1 MRIALLWSCGRELMV
16 EEVMPSFVEFLK
28 TGQLEKLHCGMSQAQ
43 VRDLLR
49 EPDAVSSQKHP
60 RIWKYG
66 SLELSFYQLPDGAS
80 PFLISISLYFH
91 TPGSRPPDFVEL
103 IDWSPSHETTFEEF
117 RDFLVHSAIRVDG
130 GVASGPHQHL
140 VLASGVRVTFDEG
153 RLYSVGYTLR
163 REPEMKQVTIT
174 IPRRDLKAIQQEAAA
189 SGVSVSKLCSR
200 WILER
205 ASSLQPS

>member
-1 MRIALLWSCGRELMV
+1 
-16 EEVMPSFVEFLK
+16 MPFFVEFLK
-28 TGQLEKLHCGMSQAQ
+28 TGQLETGRLEKLHCGMSKDE
-43 VRDLLR
+43 VHELHGDP
-49 EPDAVSSQKHP
+49 EAVSAQGNP
-60 RIWKYG
+60 QIWKYE
-66 SLELSFYQLPDGAS
+66 SLELTFYRSSEAES
-80 PFLISISLYFH
+80 PWLVSIVIHFH
-91 TPGSRPPDFVEL
+91 SHPIKLPGSQGLTGWWPTGD
-103 IDWSPSHETTFEEF
+103 TTFEEF

-130 GVASGPHQHL
+130 GVALGPHQHL

-163 REPEMKQVTIT
+163 REPELKQITIS

>member
-1 MRIALLWSCGRELMV
+1 
-16 EEVMPSFVEFLK
+16 MPSFIEFLK
-28 TGQLEKLHCGMSQAQ
+28 TGQLEKLHCEMSKDE
-43 VRDLLR
+43 VRELLG
-49 EPDAVSSQKHP
+49 EPEAVSPQGNP
-60 RIWKYG
+60 QIWKYG
-66 SLELSFYQLPDGAS
+66 SLELTFYRSSEAESPWLVSIVIHFHSHTINLPGFEGLAGWWPTGD
-80 PFLISISLYFH
+80 
-91 TPGSRPPDFVEL
+91 
-103 IDWSPSHETTFEEF
+103 TTFEEF
-117 RDFLVHSAIRVDG
+117 RDFLVRSAIRVDG
-130 GVASGPHQHL
+130 GVASGPDQHL

-163 REPEMKQVTIT
+163 REPELKQITIS

>member
-1 MRIALLWSCGRELMV
+1 MSVALPRSCGRELMV
-16 EEVMPSFVEFLK
+16 EEVMPSLVEFLK
-28 TGQLEKLHCGMSQAQ
+28 TGQLGKLHCGMSKDE
-43 VRDLLR
+43 VRELLG
-49 EPDAVSSQKHP
+49 EPEAVSPQGNP
-60 RIWKYG
+60 QIWKYG
-66 SLELSFYQLPDGAS
+66 SLELTFYRSSEAESPWLVSIVIHFHSHPINLPGFQGLAS
-80 PFLISISLYFH
+80 WWP
-91 TPGSRPPDFVEL
+91 TG
-103 IDWSPSHETTFEEF
+103 ETTFEEF

-140 VLASGVRVTFDEG
+140 VLASGIRVTFDEG

-163 REPEMKQVTIT
+163 REPELKQITIS

>member
-1 MRIALLWSCGRELMV
+1 
-16 EEVMPSFVEFLK
+16 MPSFIEFLK
-28 TGQLEKLHCGMSQAQ
+28 TGQLEKLHCEMSKDE
-43 VRDLLR
+43 VRELLG
-49 EPDAVSSQKHP
+49 EPEAVSPQGNP
-60 RIWKYG
+60 QIWKYG
-66 SLELSFYQLPDGAS
+66 PLELTFYRSSEAESPWLVSIVIHFHSHPIKLPE
-80 PFLISISLYFH
+80 SLGL
-91 TPGSRPPDFVEL
+91 TGSWPTG
-103 IDWSPSHETTFEEF
+103 ETTFEEF
-117 RDFLVHSAIRVDG
+117 RDFLVRSAIRVDG

-163 REPEMKQVTIT
+163 REPELKQITIS

>member
-1 MRIALLWSCGRELMV
+1 
-16 EEVMPSFVEFLK
+16 MPSFVEFLK
-28 TGQLEKLHCGMSQAQ
+28 TGQLEKLHCEMSKDE
-43 VRDLLR
+43 VRELLG
-49 EPDAVSSQKHP
+49 EPEAVSPQGNP
-60 RIWKYG
+60 QIWKYG
-66 SLELSFYQLPDGAS
+66 SLELTFYRSSEAESLWLVSIVIHFHSHPINLPGFQGLAGWWPTGD
-80 PFLISISLYFH
+80 
-91 TPGSRPPDFVEL
+91 
-103 IDWSPSHETTFEEF
+103 TTFEEF
-117 RDFLVHSAIRVDG
+117 RDFLVRSAIRVDG

-163 REPEMKQVTIT
+163 REPELKQITIS

>member
-1 MRIALLWSCGRELMV
+1 
-16 EEVMPSFVEFLK
+16 MPSFIEFLK
-28 TGQLEKLHCGMSQAQ
+28 TGQLEKLHCEMSKDE
-43 VRDLLR
+43 VHELLG
-49 EPDAVSSQKHP
+49 EPEAVSPQGNP
-60 RIWKYG
+60 QIWKYG
-66 SLELSFYQLPDGAS
+66 SLELTFYRSSEAESLWLVFIDIHFHSHTINLLGFQGLAS
-80 PFLISISLYFH
+80 WWP
-91 TPGSRPPDFVEL
+91 TG
-103 IDWSPSHETTFEEF
+103 ETTFEEF
-117 RDFLVHSAIRVDG
+117 RGFLDNSAIRVDG
-130 GVASGPHQHL
+130 GVASGPHQDL

-163 REPEMKQVTIT
+163 REPELKQITIS

>member
-1 MRIALLWSCGRELMV
+1 MVSFVDFLRTGHLGSLSCGV
-16 EEVMPSFVEFLK
+16 
-28 TGQLEKLHCGMSQAQ
+28 SQAQ
-43 VRDLLR
+43 VRDLLG

-80 PFLISISLYFH
+80 PSLVSISLYFH
-91 TPGSRPPDFVEL
+91 TPGSRPPDSVEL
-103 IDWSPSHETTFEEF
+103 IGWSPSHETTFEEF
-117 RDFLVHSAIRVDG
+117 RAFLDLSAIRVDG
-130 GVASGPHQHL
+130 GIASGTDQHL

>member
-1 MRIALLWSCGRELMV
+1 MV
-16 EEVMPSFVEFLK
+16 EEVMPSLVEFLK
-28 TGQLEKLHCGMSQAQ
+28 TGQLEKLHCEMSKDE
-43 VRDLLR
+43 VRELLG
-49 EPDAVSSQKHP
+49 EPEAVSPQGNP
-60 RIWKYG
+60 QIWKYG
-66 SLELSFYQLPDGAS
+66 SLELTFYRSSEAESPWLVSIVIHFHSHTINLPGFEGLAGWW
-80 PFLISISLYFH
+80 P
-91 TPGSRPPDFVEL
+91 TG
-103 IDWSPSHETTFEEF
+103 ETTFEEF

-163 REPEMKQVTIT
+163 REPELKQITIS

>member
-1 MRIALLWSCGRELMV
+1 
-16 EEVMPSFVEFLK
+16 MPSFIEFLK
-28 TGQLEKLHCGMSQAQ
+28 TGQLEKLHCEMSKDE
-43 VRDLLR
+43 VRELLG
-49 EPDAVSSQKHP
+49 EPEAVSPQGNP
-60 RIWKYG
+60 QIWKYG
-66 SLELSFYQLPDGAS
+66 SLELTFYRSSEAESSWLVSIVIHFHSHPINLPGFQGLAGWWPTGD
-80 PFLISISLYFH
+80 
-91 TPGSRPPDFVEL
+91 
-103 IDWSPSHETTFEEF
+103 TTFEEF
-117 RDFLVHSAIRVDG
+117 RDFLVRSAIRVDG
-130 GVASGPHQHL
+130 GVASGSDQHL

-163 REPEMKQVTIT
+163 REPELKQITIS

>member
-1 MRIALLWSCGRELMV
+1 
-16 EEVMPSFVEFLK
+16 
-28 TGQLEKLHCGMSQAQ
+28 MSQAQ
-43 VRDLLR
+43 ARDLLG

-66 SLELSFYQLPDGAS
+66 SLELSFYQLPDAAS

-91 TPGSRPPDFVEL
+91 TPGSRPPDSVEL
-103 IDWSPSHETTFEEF
+103 IGWSPSDETTFEEF
-117 RDFLVHSAIRVDG
+117 RAFLDHSAIRVDG

-163 REPEMKQVTIT
+163 REPELKQITIS
-174 IPRRDLKAIQQEAAA
+174 IPRRELKAIQQEAAA
-189 SGVSVSKLCSR
+189 SGISVSKLCSR

>member
-1 MRIALLWSCGRELMV
+1 MV
-16 EEVMPSFVEFLK
+16 SFVDFLR
-28 TGQLEKLHCGMSQAQ
+28 TGHLGSLSCGMSQAQ
-43 VRDLLR
+43 VRDLLG

-60 RIWKYG
+60 RIWKCG

-91 TPGSRPPDFVEL
+91 TPGSRPPDSVEL
-103 IDWSPSHETTFEEF
+103 IDWSPSYETTFEEF
-117 RDFLVHSAIRVDG
+117 RDFLVRSAIRVDG

-163 REPEMKQVTIT
+163 REPELKQIT
-174 IPRRDLKAIQQEAAA
+174 ISISRRDLKAIQREAAS